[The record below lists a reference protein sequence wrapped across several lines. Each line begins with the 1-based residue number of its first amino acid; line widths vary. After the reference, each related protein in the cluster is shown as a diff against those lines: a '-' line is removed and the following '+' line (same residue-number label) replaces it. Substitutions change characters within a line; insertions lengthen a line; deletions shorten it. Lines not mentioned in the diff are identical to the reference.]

1 MYTDD
6 ILSLSLQPFFVQPP
20 TIIIITMSVL
30 DPMSC
35 ECLKSELDLFSVPPT
50 QTSIEQTAF
59 KQYHPISSLSGHSPI
74 EFHVPATDEDYLD
87 LQQSYLYLKVRILSG
102 VGEILTAGD
111 NVEAPV
117 DGSFVFPINYF
128 VSTQFKSVD
137 VYLSNSQVSP
147 NDNLYAYR
155 SYLETL
161 LSYGS
166 DVKDGPLQCG
176 LYFPDTDEPDLHSK
190 DVNKGNCANSGARI
204 RYLNSRYSSPLEM
217 MGRIHNPLFHQQ
229 KLLLNKVDLRLK
241 FNRHDPRFCLMAF
254 KENENYSIAIDQA
267 ILNVCHKTVS
277 PSVRESHEIGLMK
290 SNAKYP
296 IRQSEMKF
304 FTKAAGHAD
313 LSEPNLC
320 SGVIPRRIIVGL
332 VRSAAFNGS
341 THHNPLNFETHGLE
355 SIQVRRNG
363 VALPFDELKMDFANR
378 HGVNGYMSLY
388 QSFGRLFRDRAI
400 SLTLDDYI
408 SSGCS
413 LYAFDLS
420 QDGEEHNLSPLQEGT
435 VSLQIKLQRATDYSV
450 TIVVYMEKDGLV
462 EIDKDRN
469 VTIEA

>member
-1 MYTDD
+1 
-6 ILSLSLQPFFVQPP
+6 
-20 TIIIITMSVL
+20 MSVL

-102 VGEILTAGD
+102 LGENLTAGD
-111 NVEAPV
+111 NEDTPE
-117 DGSFVFPINYF
+117 DKSFVFPINYF
-128 VSTQFKSVD
+128 VNTQFKSVD

-147 NDNLYAYR
+147 NDNMYAYR
-155 SYLETL
+155 SYLEAL

-166 DVKDGPLQCG
+166 DAKYGPLQCG
-176 LYFPDTDEPDLHSK
+176 LYFPDTEEPDLHSK
-190 DVNKGNCANSGARI
+190 NVNVANCANRGART
-204 RYLNSRYSSPLEM
+204 RYLQSCFSFPFEM

-229 KLLLNKVDLRLK
+229 KLLLNKVDLRIK

-254 KENENYSIAIDQA
+254 KEDQSYSIAIDQA
-267 ILNVCHKTVS
+267 ILNICHKTVS
-277 PSVRESHEIGLMK
+277 ASVRESHEIGLLK

-320 SGVIPRRIIVGL
+320 SGVIPRRVIVGL
-332 VRSAAFNGS
+332 VRSNAFNGS
-341 THHNPLNFETHGLE
+341 THHNPLNFARHELE

-363 VALPFDELKMDFANR
+363 VALPFDELKIDSQN
-378 HGVNGYMSLY
+378 HHVINGYMSLY
-388 QSFGRLFRDRAI
+388 QSFGRLFRDRGIA
-400 SLTLDDYI
+400 LTLNDYI
-408 SSGCS
+408 TSGCS

-420 QDGEEHNLSPLQEGT
+420 QDGEEHNLSPIQEGT
-435 VSLQIKLQRATDYSV
+435 VSLQIKLQQATSYSI

-469 VTIEA
+469 VTIET